1 MSKQDVWLIWK
12 SKIKAWKSKQLSQD
26 NVLFLWEKLK
36 IDMIDYINAMV
47 VVFTTKL
54 KPNNIIPE
62 PATGYF
68 FAVGKIN
75 KLREYK
81 HQELHTVV
89 T

>member
-1 MSKQDVWLIWK
+1 MYFGYRKVKPKHGKVHDYLRMTFN
-12 SKIKAWKSKQLSQD
+12 LSD
-26 NVLFLWEKLK
+26 KNKVN
-36 IDMIDYINAMV
+36 IYIIDYMNAMV
-47 VVFTTKL
+47 NNFTTKL